1 MGRPKGPEKVAVKVM
16 FTTATFAWLTAKAK
30 GRPVP
35 TYLAETIEQQA
46 ANAAKARP
54 AQPRF
59 KGKK

>member
-1 MGRPKGPEKVAVKVM
+1 MPRPKGPEKIAFKVM
-16 FTTATFAWLTAKAK
+16 VTVPTFAWLTAKAK

-46 ANAAKARP
+46 ANAAKAR
-54 AQPRF
+54 AVQPRF